1 MTDFSISA
9 DFGCFDRM
17 RMRVGRDRVSK
28 HYPRKGTETCIR
40 FNAIRCDC
48 NQVSKHYPRKGT
60 ETSLYSILLS
70 LISTSQV
77 SKHYPRKGTETP
89 DKDTSS

>member
-28 HYPRKGTETCIR
+28 HYPRKGTETFTR
-40 FNAIRCDC
+40 G
-48 NQVSKHYPRKGT
+48 RK
-60 ETSLYSILLS
+60 ER
-70 LISTSQV
+70 V
-77 SKHYPRKGTETP
+77 
-89 DKDTSS
+89 

>member
-28 HYPRKGTETCIR
+28 HYPRKGTETI
-40 FNAIRCDC
+40 
-48 NQVSKHYPRKGT
+48 
-60 ETSLYSILLS
+60 SISANTYVLACVL
-70 LISTSQV
+70 
-77 SKHYPRKGTETP
+77 
-89 DKDTSS
+89 